1 MSDVPENYVPGQYL
15 SFNGHAIFGYARFL
29 EFYRDVV
36 NNAEDGAVFVE
47 VGSFLGQ
54 SAAGMGALIKSSGKL
69 ISFDAI
75 DRFEIS
81 DLSDAPH
88 AKVIADH
95 GGDFLSAFKHN
106 LEQAQVADVVNCV
119 RASSIEAAKIY
130 KDRSISF
137 IMIDASHAYQDVVDD
152 INAWYPKLKLGG
164 IMSGDDLDWHE
175 VKQAVEDC
183 CTNYK
188 TSSSTWWFRKQCK
201 TLAEHRALIK
211 LE

>member
-1 MSDVPENYVPGQYL
+1 MMTMSDVPGQYI
-15 SFNGHAIFGYARFL
+15 SFNGHAIFGYSRFL

-54 SAAGMGALIKSSGKL
+54 SAAGMGALIRSSGKL
-69 ISFDAI
+69 IRFDAI
-75 DRFEIS
+75 DQFEIS
-81 DLSDAPH
+81 ELSDASH
-88 AKVIADH
+88 AKVIEDH
-95 GGDFLSAFKHN
+95 GGDFLAAFKHN
-106 LEQAQVADVVNCV
+106 IESAQVADVVNCV
-119 RASSIEAAKIY
+119 KASSIEASKIY

-137 IMIDASHAYQDVVDD
+137 IMIDASHSYQDVVDD

-175 VKQAVEDC
+175 VKQAVEDTC
-183 CTNYK
+183 KNYK
-188 TSSSTWWFRKQCK
+188 HSSSTWWFRKQCK